1 MSFAKVGT
9 RCQIAFRKADQQ
21 QSRQTEMKERAELI
35 SVVLTTVLEEAGY
48 ASAVDQAR
56 KLFAHTTPAQM
67 EQMKPHFSSL
77 ALEFMILAGFY
88 KDRDPCPGP

>member
-1 MSFAKVGT
+1 MSDNFPDG
-9 RCQIAFRKADQQ
+9 DQQ
-21 QSRQTEMKERAELI
+21 QSLQTEIKERAELI
-35 SVVLTTVLEEAGY
+35 SVLLTTVLEEEGY

-77 ALEFMILAGFY
+77 ALEFMILAGFF
-88 KDRDPCPGP
+88 KD

>member
-1 MSFAKVGT
+1 
-9 RCQIAFRKADQQ
+9 
-21 QSRQTEMKERAELI
+21 MKERAELI
-35 SVVLTTVLEEAGY
+35 SVVLTTFLEDAGY

-56 KLFAHTTPAQM
+56 KLFAHTTPVQM

-88 KDRDPCPGP
+88 KDLDP

>member
-1 MSFAKVGT
+1 MSDNVVGGG
-9 RCQIAFRKADQQ
+9 QQ
-21 QSRQTEMKERAELI
+21 QSLQTEMKERAELI
-35 SVVLTTVLEEAGY
+35 STLLTTVLEEAGY

-77 ALEFMILAGFY
+77 AREFMILAGFF
-88 KDRDPCPGP
+88 KD